1 MIVLYLLARIII
13 SVIHSYLFWFSMS
26 FFYFTLFFNFIWERK
41 IYAKKI
47 FYMFAK
53 ISRSFL
59 ISLFILFCLFFLLLV
74 FLFIK
79 FLELRF
85 LAFFSFFVNL
95 FKLYFL
101 FLHVYSSQNLLIQI
115 FLLVFLVCFCFV
127 CFFFTLIWLCFNF
140 SSSNVALMWL
150 WLCFRFF
157 FC

>member
-1 MIVLYLLARIII
+1 MTISFWKAISSLSRKHNENLFIFNLYWFFWSVIVMIVLYLLARIII

-95 FKLYFL
+95 FK
-101 FLHVYSSQNLLIQI
+101 
-115 FLLVFLVCFCFV
+115 
-127 CFFFTLIWLCFNF
+127 
-140 SSSNVALMWL
+140 
-150 WLCFRFF
+150 
-157 FC
+157 